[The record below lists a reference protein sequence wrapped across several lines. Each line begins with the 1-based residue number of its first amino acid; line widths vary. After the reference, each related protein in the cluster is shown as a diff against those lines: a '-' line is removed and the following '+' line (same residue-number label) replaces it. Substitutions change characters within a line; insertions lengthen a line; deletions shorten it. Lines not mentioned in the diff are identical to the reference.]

1 MSYLAFHHL
10 CQWKTEMANRRGML
24 IKNVSER
31 PVEIRM
37 ATRTLKMKAGEITP
51 ITADEVRDEVLRQ
64 NLQVRSV
71 AIVRPTTIEEE
82 EAFETESN
90 ASD

>member
-1 MSYLAFHHL
+1 
-10 CQWKTEMANRRGML
+10 MANRRGML

-37 ATRTLKMKAGEITP
+37 TNRMLRINTGETMLV
-51 ITADEVRDEVLRQ
+51 TADEVRDDVLRQ
-64 NLQVRSV
+64 HLQVRSV
-71 AIVRPTTIEEE
+71 AIVRPTSADEED
-82 EAFETESN
+82 AFAAESN

>member
-1 MSYLAFHHL
+1 
-10 CQWKTEMANRRGML
+10 ML

-31 PVEIRM
+31 LVEIRM
-37 ATRTLKMKAGEITP
+37 ATRTLRMEADEITP
-51 ITADEVRDEVLRQ
+51 VTADEVRDDVLRQ

-71 AIVRPTTIEEE
+71 AIVRPTTVEEE
-82 EAFETESN
+82 QAFAAELQ

>member
-1 MSYLAFHHL
+1 MP
-10 CQWKTEMANRRGML
+10 TRRGML
-24 IKNVSER
+24 IKNVSDR

-37 ATRTLKMKAGEITP
+37 TNRLLRLKTGETVLV
-51 ITADEVRDEVLRQ
+51 TADEVRDEVLRQ

-71 AIVRPTTIEEE
+71 AIVRPTSSDEED
-82 EAFETESN
+82 AFVAESN

>member
-1 MSYLAFHHL
+1 
-10 CQWKTEMANRRGML
+10 ML

-37 ATRTLKMKAGEITP
+37 ATRTLSLSTGEITQ
-51 ITADEVRDEVLRQ
+51 ITAEEVRDEVLRE

-71 AIVRPTTIEEE
+71 AIVRPTTEEE
-82 EAFETESN
+82 EAALVDEAGS
-90 ASD
+90 SD

>member
-1 MSYLAFHHL
+1 
-10 CQWKTEMANRRGML
+10 ML

-37 ATRTLKMKAGEITP
+37 ATRTLRMTAGEITQ
-51 ITADEVRDEVLRQ
+51 ISAEEVRDDVLRQ

-71 AIVRPTTIEEE
+71 AIVRPTTAEE
-82 EAFETESN
+82 EAEFLEN
-90 ASD
+90 AGR

>member
-1 MSYLAFHHL
+1 
-10 CQWKTEMANRRGML
+10 MATRRGML

-37 ATRTLKMKAGEITP
+37 ATRLLRMEAGEVTLV
-51 ITADEVRDEVLRQ
+51 TADEVRDDVLRQ

-71 AIVRPTTIEEE
+71 AIVRPTTVEEE
-82 EAFETESN
+82 QIFAAELQ

>member
-1 MSYLAFHHL
+1 
-10 CQWKTEMANRRGML
+10 ML

-31 PVEIRM
+31 PVVIRM
-37 ATRTLKMKAGEITP
+37 ATRTLRMEAGVIAP
-51 ITADEVRDEVLRQ
+51 VTADEVRDDVLRQ

-71 AIVRPTTIEEE
+71 AIVRPTTVDEE
-82 EAFETESN
+82 EASAADLQ

>member
-1 MSYLAFHHL
+1 
-10 CQWKTEMANRRGML
+10 MANRRGML

-37 ATRTLKMKAGEITP
+37 ASRTLRLKTGEITL

-71 AIVRPTTIEEE
+71 AIVRPTTAAEE
-82 EAFETESN
+82 EAFAAESGEAETSR
-90 ASD
+90 